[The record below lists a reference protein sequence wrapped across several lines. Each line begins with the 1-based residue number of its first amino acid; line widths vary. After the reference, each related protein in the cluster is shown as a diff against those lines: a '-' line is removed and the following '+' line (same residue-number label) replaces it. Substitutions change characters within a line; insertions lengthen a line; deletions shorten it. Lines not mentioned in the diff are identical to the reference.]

1 MVESER
7 RGVYGLNGIKI
18 TGGIPLQGE
27 VQIQGSKNAALP
39 MMAAALLNRGT
50 TVLLGCPKISDVFLM
65 EHILN
70 HLGAKTCWKG
80 NTLEIHG
87 GDITTFTVDEEA
99 GSQMRSSVVLLGSLL
114 GRCQS
119 AAVPYPGG
127 CVIGKRPIDLHLD
140 ALKRLGAVFRE
151 ENGMLIAETCG
162 LQGAVISFPKSSV
175 GATQNAILGAVCASG
190 ESLLLGCSKEPEVTW
205 LCRFLKAAGA
215 HILGEGT
222 DTLRIRGVREL
233 HDVEFQI
240 PADRIAAGT
249 YVCAS
254 AITRGEGVLLGAPI
268 GEMEALLWA
277 YGKIGGQ
284 YRYNSGKLT
293 LHSLN
298 ATKPVQLLETQ
309 IYPGFPTDLQSVFM
323 AVLATAEGDSC
334 IVENIFEDRFN
345 MVSQLQ
351 KMVALIEVCQSK
363 AKIRGNSLTGARVEA
378 QELRGGAALVLAG
391 LAARGETY
399 VENRHFIERGY
410 EDICRDLSHMGARI
424 LKD

>member
-1 MVESER
+1 
-7 RGVYGLNGIKI
+7 
-18 TGGIPLQGE
+18 
-27 VQIQGSKNAALP
+27 
-39 MMAAALLNRGT
+39 
-50 TVLLGCPKISDVFLM
+50 
-65 EHILN
+65 
-70 HLGAKTCWKG
+70 
-80 NTLEIHG
+80 
-87 GDITTFTVDEEA
+87 
-99 GSQMRSSVVLLGSLL
+99 MRSSVVLLGSLL

-254 AITRGEGVLLGAPI
+254 AITRRSVLFWVLPLGKQ
-268 GEMEALLWA
+268 ALLWA

-298 ATKPVQLLETQ
+298 ATKFVRLLETQ

-334 IVENIFEDRFN
+334 IVENIFEDRFK

-351 KMVALIEVCQSK
+351 KMGALIEVCQSK

-391 LAARGETY
+391 LRPGGDLCGEQAFY
-399 VENRHFIERGY
+399 
-410 EDICRDLSHMGARI
+410 
-424 LKD
+424 

>member
-190 ESLLLGCSKEPEVTW
+190 GSLLLGCSKEPEVTW

-298 ATKPVQLLETQ
+298 ATKPVRLLETQ

-334 IVENIFEDRFN
+334 IVENIFEDRFK

-351 KMVALIEVCQSK
+351 KMGALIEVCQSK

>member
-298 ATKPVQLLETQ
+298 ATKPVRLLETQ

-323 AVLATAEGDSC
+323 AVLATAEGDS
-334 IVENIFEDRFN
+334 
-345 MVSQLQ
+345 
-351 KMVALIEVCQSK
+351 CQSK

>member
-1 MVESER
+1 M
-7 RGVYGLNGIKI
+7 
-18 TGGIPLQGE
+18 
-27 VQIQGSKNAALP
+27 
-39 MMAAALLNRGT
+39 
-50 TVLLGCPKISDVFLM
+50 LLGCPKISDVFLM

-298 ATKPVQLLETQ
+298 ATKPVRLLETQ

-334 IVENIFEDRFN
+334 IVENIFEDRFK

-351 KMVALIEVCQSK
+351 KMGALIEVCQSK

-391 LAARGETY
+391 LAAQGGDLCGEQAFY
-399 VENRHFIERGY
+399 
-410 EDICRDLSHMGARI
+410 
-424 LKD
+424 

>member
-50 TVLLGCPKISDVFLM
+50 TVFLGCPKISDVFLM

-140 ALKRLGAVFRE
+140 VLKRLGAVFRE

-298 ATKPVQLLETQ
+298 ATKPVRLLETQ

-334 IVENIFEDRFN
+334 IVENIFEDRFK

-351 KMVALIEVCQSK
+351 KMGALIEVCQSK
-363 AKIRGNSLTGARVEA
+363 AKIRGSSLTGARVEA

>member
-127 CVIGKRPIDLHLD
+127 CV
-140 ALKRLGAVFRE
+140 
-151 ENGMLIAETCG
+151 
-162 LQGAVISFPKSSV
+162 SW
-175 GATQNAILGAVCASG
+175 
-190 ESLLLGCSKEPEVTW
+190 KE
-205 LCRFLKAAGA
+205 A
-215 HILGEGT
+215 H
-222 DTLRIRGVREL
+222 
-233 HDVEFQI
+233 
-240 PADRIAAGT
+240 
-249 YVCAS
+249 
-254 AITRGEGVLLGAPI
+254 
-268 GEMEALLWA
+268 
-277 YGKIGGQ
+277 
-284 YRYNSGKLT
+284 
-293 LHSLN
+293 
-298 ATKPVQLLETQ
+298 
-309 IYPGFPTDLQSVFM
+309 
-323 AVLATAEGDSC
+323 
-334 IVENIFEDRFN
+334 
-345 MVSQLQ
+345 
-351 KMVALIEVCQSK
+351 
-363 AKIRGNSLTGARVEA
+363 
-378 QELRGGAALVLAG
+378 
-391 LAARGETY
+391 
-399 VENRHFIERGY
+399 
-410 EDICRDLSHMGARI
+410 
-424 LKD
+424 

>member
-140 ALKRLGAVFRE
+140 ALKLLGAVFRE

-298 ATKPVQLLETQ
+298 ATKPVRLLETQ

-334 IVENIFEDRFN
+334 IVENIFEDRFK

-351 KMVALIEVCQSK
+351 KMGALIEVCQSK

>member
-114 GRCQS
+114 GRSQS

-298 ATKPVQLLETQ
+298 ATKPVRLLETQ

-334 IVENIFEDRFN
+334 IVENIFEDRFK

-351 KMVALIEVCQSK
+351 KMGALIEVCQSK

>member
-1 MVESER
+1 M
-7 RGVYGLNGIKI
+7 NGIKI

-39 MMAAALLNRGT
+39 IMAAALLNKGT

-65 EHILN
+65 ETILN
-70 HLGAKTCWKG
+70 RMGVSTCWEG
-80 NTLEIHG
+80 NTLEIHAEEMKSA
-87 GDITTFTVDEEA
+87 TVDADA

-114 GRCQS
+114 GRCQE
-119 AAVPYPGG
+119 AVVPYPGG

-140 ALKRLGAVFRE
+140 ALKGLGAVFQE
-151 ENGMLIAETCG
+151 EDGMLFARAPR
-162 LQGAVISFPKSSV
+162 LQGAVISFEKSSV
-175 GATQNAILGAVCASG
+175 GATQNGILGAVCAKG
-190 ESLLLGCSKEPEVTW
+190 ETILLGCSKEPEVTW

-215 HILGEGT
+215 KIQGEGT
-222 DTLRIRGVREL
+222 TTLRIQGVKTL
-233 HDVEFQI
+233 HDTKFQI

-254 AITRGEGVLLGAPI
+254 AITRGSGVLLGAPI
-268 GEMEALLWA
+268 EEMGALLRA
-277 YGKIGGQ
+277 YEKIGGQ

-293 LHSLN
+293 LHSLQ
-298 ATKPVQLLETQ
+298 ATMPIKLLETQ

-323 AVLATAEGDSC
+323 AVLATAKGESC
-334 IVENIFEDRFN
+334 IVENIFEDRFK

-351 KMVALIEVCQSK
+351 KMGAQIEVSQNK
-363 AKIRGNSLTGARVEA
+363 ARIQGTELTGAKVKAR
-378 QELRGGAALVLAG
+378 ELRGGAALVLAG

-399 VENRHFIERGY
+399 VENRHFIDRGY
-410 EDICRDLSHMGARI
+410 EDLCRDLSYMGARI

>member
-298 ATKPVQLLETQ
+298 ATKPVRLLETQ

-323 AVLATAEGDSC
+323 AVLAIAEGDSC
-334 IVENIFEDRFN
+334 IVENIFEDRFK

-351 KMVALIEVCQSK
+351 KMGALIEVCQSK
-363 AKIRGNSLTGARVEA
+363 AKIRGSSLTGARVEA